1 MNMAMGISNALESSI
16 REYSSYLLS
25 LHDCRNADELEFA
38 EAEMRNTLAQHSRD
52 VRKNEQPTIQLLEFL
67 AESHGKSAIAAL
79 GIDPFSMQPIVKLE
93 GDEMMF

>member
-1 MNMAMGISNALESSI
+1 MAMGVSDALEKSI
-16 REYSSYLLS
+16 REYSKYLLS
-25 LHDCRNADELEFA
+25 LHNCRNADELEYT

-79 GIDPFSMQPIVKLE
+79 GIDPFSMHPIVKWD